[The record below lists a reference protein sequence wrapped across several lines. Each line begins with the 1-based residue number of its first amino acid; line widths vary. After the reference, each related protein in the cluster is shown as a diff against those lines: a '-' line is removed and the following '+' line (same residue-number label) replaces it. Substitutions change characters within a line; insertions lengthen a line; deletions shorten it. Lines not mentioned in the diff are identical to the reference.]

1 MPLLNENVSMTISCM
16 IVLFSLR
23 QYLQF
28 DILAWVVGI
37 PLLLGAIVLLIFQYR
52 QSKSLRKELQQLSKV
67 KVHSVEYDLVLKAMR
82 LAIWHYDVATRTVTY
97 ETDYRDSSNTV
108 VFAPGTSVDEIC
120 NWMMPEYVGKLK
132 EGMRTLKEGKID
144 VYYMQYRMK
153 VPHSDHHYWYE
164 SYATVDKRDLQGR
177 ALSVVGTS
185 MHIDQQK
192 EIEDAL
198 MDAVYHAEES
208 DRLKSAFLANISH
221 EIRTPLNAIVG
232 FSEVL
237 TAVDDGEERQHL
249 VELIKKNNTHLLR
262 LFGDI
267 VNMSKLEARGG
278 GALKMSSFELKD
290 IFNELKEKYKP
301 QSEEKGLPIVIEN
314 EASLPLLTSDRDR
327 VREIMNQYLNNAMK
341 FTDAGQVTLGCTEHE
356 GKWRLWVRDT
366 GKGIPADKCNEHLFE
381 RFVKVDEFVA
391 GIGLGL
397 SICRSLAM
405 TMNGEVGVES
415 VINKGSTFWVE
426 LNK

>member
-1 MPLLNENVSMTISCM
+1 M
-16 IVLFSLR
+16 
-23 QYLQF
+23 
-28 DILAWVVGI
+28 
-37 PLLLGAIVLLIFQYR
+37 
-52 QSKSLRKELQQLSKV
+52 
-67 KVHSVEYDLVLKAMR
+67 
-82 LAIWHYDVATRTVTY
+82 
-97 ETDYRDSSNTV
+97 
-108 VFAPGTSVDEIC
+108 
-120 NWMMPEYVGKLK
+120 
-132 EGMRTLKEGKID
+132 
-144 VYYMQYRMK
+144 
-153 VPHSDHHYWYE
+153 
-164 SYATVDKRDLQGR
+164 
-177 ALSVVGTS
+177 
-185 MHIDQQK
+185 
-192 EIEDAL
+192 
-198 MDAVYHAEES
+198 
-208 DRLKSAFLANISH
+208 
-221 EIRTPLNAIVG
+221 
-232 FSEVL
+232 
-237 TAVDDGEERQHL
+237 DDGEERQHL